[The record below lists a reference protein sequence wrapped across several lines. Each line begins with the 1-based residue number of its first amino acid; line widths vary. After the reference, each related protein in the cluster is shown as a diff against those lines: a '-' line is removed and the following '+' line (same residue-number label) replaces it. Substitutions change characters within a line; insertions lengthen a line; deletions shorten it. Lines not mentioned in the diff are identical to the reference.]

1 MKSKNTNLPKKY
13 ILIDFNCANEYTHHW
28 SSVLSYAH
36 IIKSQ
41 SSNLEI
47 WLPVYVS
54 NNISKKISEF
64 GTIQKILRSPQYG
77 VENISA
83 APISYILAKI
93 TNLIFE
99 SIHIGEQ
106 LKNFTRLIIIRI
118 YLFGLIRRINKESKN
133 FQIRIVFPSLDF
145 LGLKLL
151 QHIVVKNPDVEVYS
165 RRMGAETKGPLMVG
179 NELSLLLQILESESG
194 SRIRVGIPTLNLYNS
209 LKKTLI
215 NSERIFWSPLPS
227 VLKSNSNKFLE
238 EFDKIRI
245 GFPGTAKESKGYD
258 LIPEIISKY
267 VQDGV
272 DLDVLIQKTKHPWNR
287 YSKSREKIMLS
298 GATVHEFDA
307 VLGIEEYGNFLNC
320 CDVIYLPYQSK
331 HYKEA
336 DSGILY
342 EAADRNIPI
351 FCNKGLGF
359 SEEAYIFGIGVD
371 PANLKSSKDLFQI
384 ANSMEIKSN
393 IRSYNN
399 LRNKTI
405 MEFLNL

>member
-1 MKSKNTNLPKKY
+1 MKSKHTNLPQKY

-41 SSNLEI
+41 SFNLEI
-47 WLPVYVS
+47 WLPVYAS

-64 GTIQKILRSPQYG
+64 GKIQKILRSPQYG

-83 APISYILAKI
+83 APISYILAKM
-93 TNLIFE
+93 TNLIFK
-99 SIHIGEQ
+99 SIHISQ
-106 LKNFTRLIIIRI
+106 LLKNFTRLIIIRI
-118 YLFGLIRRINKESKN
+118 YLFGLIKRINKESKN

-151 QHIVVKNPDVEVYS
+151 QHIVAKNPDVEVYA
-165 RRMGAETKGPLMVG
+165 RRMGAETKGPLTVG

-194 SRIRVGIPTLNLYNS
+194 SRIRVGIPTLNLCNS

-227 VLKSNSNKFLE
+227 VLKSNTYRFLE

-258 LIPEIISKY
+258 LIPEIISNY
-267 VQDGV
+267 VQDGI
-272 DLDVLIQKTKHPWNR
+272 DLDVLIQKTKHPWDR
-287 YSKSREKIMLS
+287 YNESREKIMLS
-298 GATVHEFDA
+298 GATVQEFDA
-307 VLGIEEYGNFLNC
+307 VLGIEEYGNFLNR

-371 PANLKSSKDLFQI
+371 PANLKSSKDLFQV